1 MAGPA
6 SARCS
11 PACTW
16 ASVSRQTGWLP
27 GKGKRRDS
35 IGALLLGAF
44 EPDGT
49 LRYVGRV
56 GTGFTEQELD
66 HLSRLLAPLERD
78 TSPFAAGE
86 PPPREAVFVEPRLV
100 AEVEF
105 REWTSG
111 GNLRQPSYKGLREDK
126 AAEEVVREDASEAQG
141 V

>member
-1 MAGPA
+1 
-6 SARCS
+6 
-11 PACTW
+11 
-16 ASVSRQTGWLP
+16 
-27 GKGKRRDS
+27 
-35 IGALLLGAF
+35 F

-126 AAEEVVREDASEAQG
+126 PAAEVVREDVSAESERRKQAAEDPAEAPFSLPAPPAKTAVLTVQG
-141 V
+141 HELKLSNLDKVL